1 MRSVFLVALT
11 ASLLL
16 SITIQAQVIG
26 RGSAEPMQKTKR
38 RDFVKA
44 TVSTAVAM
52 GSPWPLTACRGSAQE
67 PSPET
72 NAQVAAIRGSNFD
85 SMTRDAIEK
94 IRGPGTLKE
103 CQNSEFSTNSY
114 ILEPFW
120 QECQPS

>member
-1 MRSVFLVALT
+1 
-11 ASLLL
+11 
-16 SITIQAQVIG
+16 
-26 RGSAEPMQKTKR
+26 MQKTEW
-38 RDFVKA
+38 RDSLKA
-44 TVSTAVAM
+44 TVGTAVAM
-52 GSPWPLTACRGSAQE
+52 GSPWPLAMCRGYAQE

>member
-1 MRSVFLVALT
+1 
-11 ASLLL
+11 
-16 SITIQAQVIG
+16 
-26 RGSAEPMQKTKR
+26 MQKTKR
-38 RDFVKA
+38 CDFLKA
-44 TVSTAVAM
+44 KVSTAVAM
-52 GSPWPLTACRGSAQE
+52 ESPWPLTTCRGSAQK

-72 NAQVAAIRGSNFD
+72 DAQVAAIRGNNFA

-114 ILEPFW
+114 ILEPFR